1 MIKSFGEGRG
11 GSLRK
16 YLNLTST
23 TPKSPP
29 CKGGDFIESVLNSRS
44 NPLTKMNTKTKP
56 NILQTEIIDGVAVVT
71 LDTPGEKV
79 NKLNEP
85 MITEFSELL
94 DRLENDDSL
103 EGALLVSGK
112 DENFIAGADIEM
124 FKTRDTAEEMA
135 ELSWTGHEILL
146 RVENFKKPVVV
157 GIHGSCMG
165 GGTELALACHY
176 RVVSDHSATK
186 IGLPEVKLGLLPG
199 MGGTQRLPRLIGIQK
214 ALTYMLTGKNM
225 YSYQARKSGFA
236 SETVHRHA
244 IREAGI
250 KAVKKLKENKPSR
263 PDKRSLAE
271 KALEGNPLGR
281 KIIFDQALKRTMGQ
295 TKGNYPAPPKIIESV
310 KYGYDNGFEKGL
322 RNESKLFGELAVT
335 PESRALVNL
344 FFGMT
349 AAKKIPNE
357 KKVRDIKRIGML
369 GAGLMGSGITEV
381 SIDHGYHVWLKDQ
394 TLENAAKGKGEIEK
408 NLEQKVSK
416 RILSSFEKDE
426 TLSLVHPTV
435 SYDGFDKID
444 LVIEAVF
451 EDLGLKQKIVAEV
464 EEAASDDAIFASNT
478 SSLPITDIAAKA
490 KRPENIIGMHYFS
503 PVQKMPLLEIIK
515 TDKTADWVT
524 ATAYDVGLKQG
535 KTVIV
540 VNDGPGF
547 YTTRILAPFMN
558 EALLLLEEGASVEQL
573 DKAMKHFGFPVGPV
587 ALFDEVGIDVG
598 AHVAD
603 VLSDKF
609 ESRGAKTSKKAR
621 ELVEAGYKGRKN
633 KKGFYKYDSGSK
645 KKKEVNSEIYSFFGG
660 PERKKF
666 DEEEIQQRLSLVM
679 VNEAVH
685 CLQENI
691 LMSPVDGDLGAILG
705 LGFPPF
711 LGGPFR
717 YIDREKAGTIVKQ
730 MEVLQKEHGARFKP
744 AKLLLDKSKNNNRFH
759 AD

>member
-1 MIKSFGEGRG
+1 M
-11 GSLRK
+11 
-16 YLNLTST
+16 TST
-23 TPKSPP
+23 
-29 CKGGDFIESVLNSRS
+29 
-44 NPLTKMNTKTKP
+44 KT
-56 NILQTEIIDGVAVVT
+56 NIFQTEIIDGVAVVT

-79 NKLNEP
+79 NKLNEEL
-85 MITEFSELL
+85 ISEFSDLM
-94 DRLENDDSL
+94 DRLESDDSL

-124 FKTRDTAEEMA
+124 FKTRDTAEELA

-146 RVENFKKPVVV
+146 RVENFSKPIVV

-176 RVVSDHSATK
+176 RIVSDHGSTK

-199 MGGTQRLPRLIGIQK
+199 MGGTQRLPKLIGIQK

-225 YSYQARKSGFA
+225 YSYQAKKTGFA
-236 SETVHRHA
+236 NETVHQHA
-244 IREAGI
+244 IKEAGI
-250 KAVKKLKENKPSR
+250 KAVKKLKNGKAKKS
-263 PDKRSLAE
+263 DKRSIIE
-271 KALEGNPLGR
+271 KVLEGNPIGR
-281 KIIFDQALKRTMGQ
+281 SVIFKQAHKQTLGQ

-310 KYGYDNGFEKGL
+310 KFGFDNGFEKGL

-349 AAKKIPNE
+349 DAKKIPNKDQIRE
-357 KKVRDIKRIGML
+357 VKRIGVL

-381 SIDHGYHVWLKDQ
+381 SIEEGYHVWLKDQ
-394 TLENAAKGKGEIEK
+394 TLENAAKGAGEVEK
-408 NLEQKVSK
+408 NLDQKVSK
-416 RILSSFEKDE
+416 RILSNFERDE
-426 TLSLVHPTV
+426 KLSLVHPTV

-451 EDLGLKQKIVAEV
+451 EDLGLKQKIVEEV
-464 EEAASDDAIFASNT
+464 ENKSHDKIIFASNT

-515 TDKTADWVT
+515 TEKTADWVT

-558 EALLLLEEGASVEQL
+558 EALLLLEEGASIEQL
-573 DKAMKHFGFPVGPV
+573 DRAMKQFGFPVGPI

-598 AHVAD
+598 AHVAE

-609 ESRGAKTSKKAR
+609 EARGAKTSIKAK
-621 ELVEAGYKGRKN
+621 ELVDAGYMGRKN
-633 KKGFYKYDSGSK
+633 RKGFYKYEDNSK
-645 KKKEVNSEIYSFFGG
+645 KKKEVNTEIYSFFGG
-660 PERKKF
+660 TDRKKF
-666 DEEEIQQRLSLVM
+666 KDDEIQQRLTLVM
-679 VNEAVH
+679 VNEAVL

-691 LMSPVDGDLGAILG
+691 LQSAVDGDLGAILG

-717 YIDREKAGTIVKQ
+717 YIDKERAGTIIERMQSLEKT
-730 MEVLQKEHGARFKP
+730 HGARFKP
-744 AKLLLDKSKNNNRFH
+744 VKLLLEKAKKNEHFH
-759 AD
+759 TT

>member
-1 MIKSFGEGRG
+1 MP
-11 GSLRK
+11 
-16 YLNLTST
+16 T
-23 TPKSPP
+23 T
-29 CKGGDFIESVLNSRS
+29 
-44 NPLTKMNTKTKP
+44 TKP
-56 NILQTEIIDGVAVVT
+56 SILKTEIIDGVAVVK

-85 MITEFSELL
+85 MISEFSELL
-94 DRLENDDSL
+94 DRLESDDSL
-103 EGALLVSGK
+103 VGALLMSGK
-112 DENFIAGADIEM
+112 EENFIAGADIEM
-124 FKTRDTAEEMA
+124 FKTRDTVDEMA

-146 RVENFKKPVVV
+146 RVENFPKPVVV

-176 RVVSDHSATK
+176 RIVSDHGSTK

-225 YSYQARKSGFA
+225 YSYQARKTGFA
-236 SETVHRHA
+236 DETVHRHA
-244 IREAGI
+244 IQNAGI
-250 KAVKKLKENKPSR
+250 KAVKKLRKKKHKPA
-263 PDKRSLAE
+263 DKRPAAE
-271 KALEGNPLGR
+271 KLLEATPPGR
-281 KIIFDQALKRTMGQ
+281 NLVFSQALKRTMGQ

-310 KYGYDNGFEKGL
+310 KYGYQNGFEKGL
-322 RNESKLFGELAVT
+322 KNESRLFGELAVT

-344 FFGMT
+344 FFGIT
-349 AAKKIPNE
+349 DSKKIPNQD
-357 KKVRDIKRIGML
+357 KVKEVKRIGVL

-394 TLENAAKGKGEIEK
+394 TLDNAAKGMGEIEK
-408 NLEQKVSK
+408 NLGQNVSK
-416 RILSSFEKDE
+416 RIISSFEKDE
-426 TLSLVHPTV
+426 KLSLVHPTDN
-435 SYDGFDKID
+435 YGGFDKID

-451 EDLGLKQKIVAEV
+451 EDLDLKQSIVEEV
-464 EEAASDDAIFASNT
+464 EKAGSEATIFASNT
-478 SSLPITDIAAKA
+478 SSLPIGDIAAKA

-515 TDKTADWVT
+515 TEKTADWVT
-524 ATAYDVGLKQG
+524 ATAYDVGIKQG

-573 DKAMKHFGFPVGPV
+573 DKAMKQFGFPVGPV

-598 AHVAD
+598 AHVAE

-609 ESRGAKTSKKAR
+609 EERGAKTSKKAK
-621 ELVEAGYKGRKN
+621 ELMEAGYKGRKN
-633 KKGFYKYDSGSK
+633 RKGFYKYENGSKK
-645 KKKEVNSEIYSFFGG
+645 KKKEVNKEIYSFFGG
-660 PERKKF
+660 PERKRF
-666 DEEEIQQRLSLVM
+666 GDEEIQQRLSLVM
-679 VNEAVH
+679 VNEAVL
-685 CLQENI
+685 CLQEEI
-691 LMSPVDGDLGAILG
+691 LLSPVDGDLGAILG

-717 YIDREKAGTIVKQ
+717 YIDREGAGTIVKQ
-730 MEVLQKEHGARFKP
+730 MEELQKENGARFKP
-744 AKLLLDKSKNNNRFH
+744 AKLLLDKSKKNSRFH
-759 AD
+759 PD